1 VTQPLPVQLVSFAA
15 RWSGSKALLEWA
27 TASELNSDYFAVER
41 SSNGNTF
48 STLGQ
53 VASAGTS
60 AKPVRYSFTD
70 ANPLPE
76 AAYYR
81 LRQVDRDGTSTYS
94 PVALLAASQGSAKWL
109 VATDSP
115 QRYNIRATLDATSS
129 FAVLDVMGRAMFTQA
144 VSPDHT
150 QVVLPN
156 LPTGVYF
163 FRLLTQQGRFTVQ
176 QAVTGG
182 N

>member
-1 VTQPLPVQLVSFAA
+1 VQLVSFTA
-15 RWSGSKALLEWA
+15 RWSGSRALLQWA

-41 SSNGNTF
+41 SSNGTTF
-48 STLGQ
+48 ATLGQ

-60 AKPVRYSFTD
+60 AKPINYSFTD
-70 ANPLPE
+70 TNPLPE
-76 AAYYR
+76 TAYYR

-94 PVALLAASQGSAKWL
+94 PVALLTAAPGSGTWL
-109 VATDSP
+109 VATNSP
-115 QRYNIRATLDATSS
+115 QHYDVRATLDAASS
-129 FAVLDVMGRAMFTQA
+129 FTVLDVMGRAMFTQA
-144 VSPDHT
+144 VSPDHA

-163 FRLLTQQGRFTVQ
+163 FRLLTRQGRFTVQ